1 VRPPEEKVVI
11 AYLHPGLVHAAFM
24 ESVVDLLVYDTAFH
38 KRIVQGG
45 GRLATQ
51 SGANLSGPRNGLIRR
66 FLDYDAADWLFMVDT
81 DMTFRPDTVERLLEF
96 ADPDTAPVVGG
107 LCFGFDDKGDIQPTL
122 FGLTG
127 DEQHPQVI
135 RYHEWPP
142 EAMFQ
147 VAATGAA
154 CLLLHK
160 SALIRMRDA
169 ELPQRPGKRGF
180 NDAFP
185 WFQELEHDGLP
196 VSEDIGFCWRAGL
209 LGIPVWVN
217 TAVQLGHIKDREL
230 TMDAYFAQ
238 RGGFSGEGD
247 GEGDG
252 HGVRGRERGAD
263 LGGGGA
269 GAGSGRAG
277 GAGPAGSVHYPAGAA
292 RRVSAQGQGGRG
304 FLIAPPA
311 TAEVAVVVPV
321 MKRPQNAEAFM
332 RSLRASTGLATV
344 YAICDADD
352 EATIMAWRAEGAHT
366 LLWLPR
372 GGRPGTFAEKV
383 NAGYVETAEPWLFL
397 VGDDVRFYP
406 GWLDSAQAA
415 AGDQYHVVGTND
427 LGNPRVLSGEHA
439 THLLVR
445 RKYVAGMGASFDGPG
460 VVAHEGYRHWFVDDE
475 IVAAA
480 KARGVWTPCLES
492 VVEHLHPYYD
502 KAPDDEVYQ
511 AGGRH
516 ADEDLALFEARVREY
531 L

>member
-1 VRPPEEKVVI
+1 MRDPSEKVVI
-11 AYLHPGLVHAAFM
+11 AYLHPGLVHAGFM

-38 KRIVQGG
+38 KRIVKGG

-66 FLDYDAADWLFMVDT
+66 FLEYGQADWLFMVDT
-81 DMTFRPDTVERLLEF
+81 DMTFRPDVVERLLEF
-96 ADPDTAPVVGG
+96 ADPESAPIVGG

-122 FGLTG
+122 FGLVG

-154 CLLLHK
+154 CLLMHK
-160 SALIRMRDA
+160 SVLVRIRDA
-169 ELPQRPGKRGF
+169 EIPGRPGRRGF

-185 WFQELEHDGLP
+185 WFQELEHDGQP

-217 TAVQLGHIKDREL
+217 TSVQLGHIKDREL

-238 RGGFSGEGD
+238 RGGFGGE

-252 HGVRGRERGAD
+252 HGVRGRGGDAGV
-263 LGGGGA
+263 GGGGA
-269 GAGSGRAG
+269 GVGRGGAG
-277 GAGPAGSVHYPAGAA
+277 GAGPAGSVHESAGDA
-292 RRVSAQGQGGRG
+292 RVSVGQGQAGRG
-304 FLIAPPA
+304 RLRVPPPA

-321 MKRPQNAEAFM
+321 LGRPGNAEPFI

-344 YAICDADD
+344 YAVADIED
-352 EATIMAWRAEGAHT
+352 EETIAAWRSAGADVIIK
-366 LLWLPR
+366 
-372 GGRPGTFAEKV
+372 GGRPGERPGTFAEKV
-383 NAGYVETAEPWLFL
+383 NAGYREVGEPWLFV

-406 GWLDSAQAA
+406 GWLDWAQHA
-415 AGDQYHVVGTND
+415 AGDRFHVVGTND
-427 LGNPRVLSGEHA
+427 LGNSRVMAGEHA
-439 THLLVR
+439 THLLIR
-445 RKYVAGMGASFDGPG
+445 RKYVDGMGASLDGPG
-460 VVAHEGYRHWFVDDE
+460 VVAHEGYRHWYVDDE
-475 IVAAA
+475 IVTVA
-480 KARGVWTPCLES
+480 KARGVWAPCLDA
-492 VVEHLHPYYD
+492 VVEHLHPLFA
-502 KAPDDEVYQ
+502 KAPTDETYRLGAEHV
-511 AGGRH
+511 A
-516 ADEDLALFEARVREY
+516 EDKALFEARMAEH